1 MKNKITTFAI
11 IGCMAGLFLGGCD
24 KTSDQ
29 KAEEAKQELKQA
41 KADYAAEWQ
50 KFKTESEAQIKINDD
65 KIDVYEEKMEKAGH
79 KAKANYKKEVAE
91 LKQKNRELK
100 EKLDKYEDQG
110 ESKWQEFKTNFNHDM
125 DAVGNTVKDL
135 FKDKD

>member
-1 MKNKITTFAI
+1 MKNKILTFAVA
-11 IGCMAGLFLGGCD
+11 GCMAGIFLAGCD

-29 KAEEAKQELKQA
+29 KVEGANQELKEA
-41 KADYAAEWQ
+41 KAGYAAEWQ
-50 KFKTESEAQIKINDD
+50 KFKTESEAQIKVNED
-65 KIDVYEEKMEKAGH
+65 KIDAYKEKMEKAGK

-91 LKQKNRELK
+91 LKLKNRDLK

-110 ESKWQEFKTNFNHDM
+110 EGKWQEFKTNFNHDM